1 MLEAML
7 RSDIPSVESCLDLT
21 LDELNVLCQSP
32 QASVKSKATKVC
44 TVNCTYDCILYKAL
58 LVISAH
64 LYSIKF
70 LIWETCLKFGNNSL
84 KFLKSFCGFCLA
96 SKILSLKILVLHRHL
111 LRISQNV
118 LFKGKVT
125 EP

>member
-44 TVNCTYDCILYKAL
+44 ADYIM
-58 LVISAH
+58 
-64 LYSIKF
+64 YSI
-70 LIWETCLKFGNNSL
+70 
-84 KFLKSFCGFCLA
+84 
-96 SKILSLKILVLHRHL
+96 
-111 LRISQNV
+111 
-118 LFKGKVT
+118 
-125 EP
+125 

>member
-44 TVNCTYDCILYKAL
+44 TYNWCILYNAL
-58 LVISAH
+58 LITVI
-64 LYSIKF
+64 
-70 LIWETCLKFGNNSL
+70 LI
-84 KFLKSFCGFCLA
+84 
-96 SKILSLKILVLHRHL
+96 IIL
-111 LRISQNV
+111 LR
-118 LFKGKVT
+118 
-125 EP
+125 